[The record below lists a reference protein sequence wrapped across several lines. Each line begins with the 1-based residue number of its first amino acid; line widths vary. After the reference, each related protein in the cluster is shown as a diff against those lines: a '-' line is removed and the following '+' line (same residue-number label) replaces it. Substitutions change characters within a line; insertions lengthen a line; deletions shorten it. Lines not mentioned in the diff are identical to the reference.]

1 MADTSLI
8 ESTIGLLVWKV
19 SNYWQSRLRRALI
32 PFKVSLNEYLVLLS
46 IKHLLKQ
53 KTEIYQ
59 NQISDFIGI
68 DVSVTSVTLKLLEK
82 KKYISRKFKSDNRKK
97 IIEILNK
104 GDNLFQV
111 IQPLIKEEND
121 RVFNKLNNES
131 FNFTNSLKLIL
142 GKKIRIKAKKQNL

>member
-8 ESTIGLLVWKV
+8 ESKIGLLVWKV

-32 PFKVSLNEYLVLLS
+32 PFKISLNEYLILLS

-68 DVSVTSVTLKLLEK
+68 DISVTSVTLKLLEK
-82 KKYISRKFKSDNRKK
+82 KKIYFSK
-97 IIEILNK
+97 I
-104 GDNLFQV
+104 
-111 IQPLIKEEND
+111 
-121 RVFNKLNNES
+121 
-131 FNFTNSLKLIL
+131 
-142 GKKIRIKAKKQNL
+142 